1 MRSNTVPSEARSPV
15 KTGIHTL
22 ADLEPKA
29 ESPRDDEVSRF
40 ICGEVSPSKRGD
52 MDCVAGLLSLS
63 QGAWR

>member
-1 MRSNTVPSEARSPV
+1 METGVSDLGDVEA
-15 KTGIHTL
+15 
-22 ADLEPKA
+22 KA

-40 ICGEVSPSKRGD
+40 MCGDVSPSKKGD